1 MSAFITGTCVW
12 RILININFINISLF
26 IIRNILYS
34 IVIISNKNK
43 LSCML
48 RRISLCI
55 NKLCN
60 TSAYS

>member
-34 IVIISNKNK
+34 IVIISNRN
-43 LSCML
+43 
-48 RRISLCI
+48 
-55 NKLCN
+55 
-60 TSAYS
+60 